1 MLTIHLVVSY
11 KFKDA
16 LFTYFVAALV
26 HVSSRFRRFEIKS
39 TTNLKIMQI
48 VVSIECYA
56 TLNVLL
62 LLSRTIHTS
71 PLAKF
76 C

>member
-16 LFTYFVAALV
+16 LFTYFVAALN
-26 HVSSRFRRFEIKS
+26 VSSRFRRFEIKS

-71 PLAKF
+71 TLAKF